1 MPKWRL
7 QTLIQLDFGG
17 PQSHTPLLSRSVT
30 SNVDYRGPLFELSS
44 HRPSVP
50 FTKRKPAN
58 QVLTALTWVGP
69 LPSRQSVEW
78 LNGNPYTVLCLRATA
93 SEIEGSQHDFGPDSI
108 SILRISLAVCRGYYR
123 SVDMELLDNN
133 RLLDD
138 HIERLM
144 HNLDVDTIL
153 KLALLT
159 WHFDASSQR
168 PYEELLRFFSQ
179 PDEEGSEVY
188 IRICER
194 YSNHTRRR
202 VYVLQGEW
210 SVI

>member
-1 MPKWRL
+1 MEQPHQVSQLPEYFLRFAAKSALKCL
-7 QTLIQLDFGG
+7 QI
-17 PQSHTPLLSRSVT
+17 
-30 SNVDYRGPLFELSS
+30 
-44 HRPSVP
+44 
-50 FTKRKPAN
+50 
-58 QVLTALTWVGP
+58 
-69 LPSRQSVEW
+69 
-78 LNGNPYTVLCLRATA
+78 LCLRATA

-123 SVDMELLDNN
+123 LVDMELLDNN

-144 HNLDVDTIL
+144 HNLNVDTIL

-159 WHFDASSQR
+159 RHFDASSQR

-179 PDEEGSEVY
+179 PDEECSEVY

-202 VYVLQGEW
+202 VSQEEFKEEFLELLGYFRYVLQGEW

>member
-1 MPKWRL
+1 MEQPHQVSQLPEYFLRFAAKSALKCL
-7 QTLIQLDFGG
+7 Q
-17 PQSHTPLLSRSVT
+17 
-30 SNVDYRGPLFELSS
+30 
-44 HRPSVP
+44 
-50 FTKRKPAN
+50 
-58 QVLTALTWVGP
+58 
-69 LPSRQSVEW
+69 
-78 LNGNPYTVLCLRATA
+78 VLCLRATA
-93 SEIEGSQHDFGPDSI
+93 SEIEDSQHDFGPDSI

-179 PDEEGSEVY
+179 PDEECSEVY

-202 VYVLQGEW
+202 VSQEEFKE
-210 SVI
+210 

>member
-1 MPKWRL
+1 
-7 QTLIQLDFGG
+7 
-17 PQSHTPLLSRSVT
+17 
-30 SNVDYRGPLFELSS
+30 
-44 HRPSVP
+44 
-50 FTKRKPAN
+50 
-58 QVLTALTWVGP
+58 
-69 LPSRQSVEW
+69 
-78 LNGNPYTVLCLRATA
+78 
-93 SEIEGSQHDFGPDSI
+93 
-108 SILRISLAVCRGYYR
+108 
-123 SVDMELLDNN
+123 MELLDNN

-179 PDEEGSEVY
+179 PDEECSEVY

-202 VYVLQGEW
+202 VSQEEFKEEFLELLGYLRYVLQGEW
-210 SVI
+210 GVI